1 MRGGREVLLRPRFDT
16 PNSARMEEQPTP
28 AQRPRAAGA
37 ARPQGGV
44 PKLAPRSFAILFV
57 ISVIV
62 AIGNTGLTSILP
74 AIGRETGIPDAYMA
88 AIFSLSALLWAV
100 MSPFWARESDRRGR
114 KPLIMLGLAGFAV
127 SMLCCGLVVT
137 AGLHHLASWPVIFV
151 IFLLARALFGLIG
164 SSSNPATQAY
174 LAERTSRADRTQQMA
189 SLAGAFGLGTVV
201 GPFLAPLFIL
211 PVVTL
216 AGPLFTFSL
225 LAAGMLFVV
234 WRHLPETP
242 RPRDQRPFPGA
253 GKPGRRALVEPV
265 ATFIGRL
272 RAPGKLAA
280 DLVATARGSVLF
292 PFLAYGFL
300 VATCQTAQS
309 YTLGFMIID
318 KLQLTPIKAL
328 GFISVAMAAG
338 AMAGLLA
345 QWGLIRIFNMGP
357 KVLMRWGVALACL
370 GALTMAFAPDYWTV
384 VAGNAISSLG
394 FGFARPGFTAGASL
408 AVKMEDQAKAA
419 GYIAAVNGLN
429 VILAFFFVRL
439 YEEIKIGPFVL
450 SATILAGL
458 FVFALRNPILR
469 EAGEKADSDEAEEE
483 STLALLERSDEGG
496 V

>member
-1 MRGGREVLLRPRFDT
+1 
-16 PNSARMEEQPTP
+16 
-28 AQRPRAAGA
+28 
-37 ARPQGGV
+37 
-44 PKLAPRSFAILFV
+44 
-57 ISVIV
+57 
-62 AIGNTGLTSILP
+62 
-74 AIGRETGIPDAYMA
+74 
-88 AIFSLSALLWAV
+88 
-100 MSPFWARESDRRGR
+100 
-114 KPLIMLGLAGFAV
+114 
-127 SMLCCGLVVT
+127 
-137 AGLHHLASWPVIFV
+137 
-151 IFLLARALFGLIG
+151 
-164 SSSNPATQAY
+164 
-174 LAERTSRADRTQQMA
+174 SRADRTQQMA

-234 WRHLPETP
+234 WRHLPETA

-253 GKPGRRALVEPV
+253 GTRGWRATLQPAAV
-265 ATFIGRL
+265 FLSKL
-272 RAPGKLAA
+272 RNPGKLSAE
-280 DLVATARGSVLF
+280 LIETARGSVLF

-318 KLQLTPIKAL
+318 KLQMTPIKAL

-357 KVLMRWGVALACL
+357 KVLMRWGVALACV

-384 VAGNAISSLG
+384 VAGNAIASLG

-439 YEEIKIGPFVL
+439 YEEIKVGPFVL

-458 FVFALRNPILR
+458 FVYALRNPVLR
-469 EAGEKADSDEAEEE
+469 EAGEKTADGDGEEE
-483 STLALLERSDEGG
+483 ATLAMLERSDEGG

>member
-1 MRGGREVLLRPRFDT
+1 
-16 PNSARMEEQPTP
+16 MEDQPTP
-28 AQRPRAAGA
+28 GQRPQAAAATQPRVGA
-37 ARPQGGV
+37 PTL
-44 PKLAPRSFAILFV
+44 PPRSFAILFAV
-57 ISVIV
+57 SVIV
-62 AIGNTGLTSILP
+62 AIGNTGLMSILP
-74 AIGRETGIPDAYMA
+74 AIGRETGVPDAYMA

-100 MSPFWARESDRRGR
+100 MSPFWARESDKRGR

-137 AGLHHLASWPVIFV
+137 AGLHHLAPWYVIFI

-174 LAERTSRADRTQQMA
+174 LAERTSRAERTQQMA

-225 LAAGMLFVV
+225 LAAGMLFIV
-234 WRHLPETP
+234 WRHLPETK

-253 GKPGRRALVEPV
+253 GKEDAKPV
-265 ATFIGRL
+265 TAWARNVASQIRHPVRL
-272 RAPGKLAA
+272 TAN
-280 DLVATARGSVLF
+280 LVATARGSVLF

-300 VATCQTAQS
+300 VATCQTAQG

-318 KLQLTPIKAL
+318 KLKLSPIAAL

-357 KVLMRWGVALACL
+357 KSLMRWGVALACV
-370 GALTMAFAPDYWTV
+370 GNIITAFAPDYWTV
-384 VAGNAISSLG
+384 VAGYAISSLG
-394 FGFARPGFTAGASL
+394 YGFARPGFTAGASL
-408 AVKMEDQAKAA
+408 AVGMQDQARAA

-429 VILAFFFVRL
+429 VILAAFFVHL
-439 YEEIKIGPFVL
+439 YEMVAIGPFVL
-450 SATILAGL
+450 SAVILAGL
-458 FVFALRNPILR
+458 FVFALRNPVLR
-469 EAGEKADSDEAEEE
+469 EAGDKTQDGDGEEE

-496 V
+496 L

>member
-1 MRGGREVLLRPRFDT
+1 MTDAERKTQPR
-16 PNSARMEEQPTP
+16 
-28 AQRPRAAGA
+28 
-37 ARPQGGV
+37 
-44 PKLAPRSFAILFV
+44 LHPRSFAILFAV
-57 ISVIV
+57 SVVV
-62 AIGNTGLTSILP
+62 AIGNTGLMSILP
-74 AIGRETGIPDAYMA
+74 AIGREIEIPDAYMA

-100 MSPFWARESDRRGR
+100 MSPIWARESDKRGR

-137 AGLHHLASWPVIFV
+137 AGLYHLAPWYVIFV

-164 SSSNPATQAY
+164 SASNPATQAY
-174 LAERTSRADRTQQMA
+174 VAERTSRSERTQQMA

-211 PVVTL
+211 PFVTL

-225 LAAGMLFVV
+225 LSTAMLFVV
-234 WRHLPETP
+234 WRYLPEVS
-242 RPRDQRPFPGA
+242 RPRDQRPFPLA
-253 GKPGRRALVEPV
+253 GDRGFRAALSW
-265 ATFIGRL
+265 TGN
-272 RAPGKLAA
+272 
-280 DLVATARGSVLF
+280 LVAQVRRPVRLVRQVSDSARESVLF
-292 PFLAYGFL
+292 PFLLYGFL
-300 VATCQTAQS
+300 VATCQTAQG

-357 KVLMRWGVALACL
+357 RALLRWGVALACL
-370 GALTMAFAPDYWTV
+370 GNLITVFAPDYWTV
-384 VAGNAISSLG
+384 VAGYAISALG
-394 FGFARPGFTAGASL
+394 YGFARPGFTAGASL

-429 VILAFFFVRL
+429 VIIAPLFVGL
-439 YEEIKIGPFVL
+439 YEAVAWAPFLLNAV
-450 SATILAGL
+450 ILAGL
-458 FVFALRNPILR
+458 LVYAFRNRILR
-469 EAGEKADSDEAEEE
+469 EAGERGEDDDD

>member
-1 MRGGREVLLRPRFDT
+1 MKDAESRTQPR
-16 PNSARMEEQPTP
+16 
-28 AQRPRAAGA
+28 
-37 ARPQGGV
+37 
-44 PKLAPRSFAILFV
+44 LHPRSFAILFAV
-57 ISVIV
+57 SVVV
-62 AIGNTGLTSILP
+62 AIGNTGLMSILP
-74 AIGRETGIPDAYMA
+74 AIGREIDIPDAYMA

-100 MSPFWARESDRRGR
+100 MSPIWARESDKRGR

-137 AGLHHLASWPVIFV
+137 AGLHHLAPWYVIFIV
-151 IFLLARALFGLIG
+151 FLLARALFGMIG
-164 SSSNPATQAY
+164 SASNPATQAY
-174 LAERTSRADRTQQMA
+174 VAERTSRSERTQQMA

-211 PVVTL
+211 PLVTL

-225 LAAGMLFVV
+225 LSTAMLFVV
-234 WRHLPETP
+234 WRYLPEVS
-242 RPRDQRPFPGA
+242 RPRDQRPFPSA
-253 GKPGRRALVEPV
+253 GERG
-265 ATFIGRL
+265 FS
-272 RAPGKLAA
+272 AA
-280 DLVATARGSVLF
+280 ASWTGNLVAQVRQPARLISQMSETARGSVLF
-292 PFLAYGFL
+292 PFLLYGFL
-300 VATCQTAQS
+300 VATCQTAQG

-357 KVLMRWGVALACL
+357 RALLRWGVALACL
-370 GALTMAFAPDYWTV
+370 GNLITVFAPDYWTV
-384 VAGNAISSLG
+384 VAGYAISALG
-394 FGFARPGFTAGASL
+394 YGFARPGFTAGASL

-429 VILAFFFVRL
+429 VIIAPLFVGL
-439 YEEIKIGPFVL
+439 YQAVAWAPFLLNAV
-450 SATILAGL
+450 ILAGL
-458 FVFALRNPILR
+458 LVYAFRNRILR
-469 EAGEKADSDEAEEE
+469 EAGERGDDDDD